1 MRRLLHTTM
10 SLVKLSTFEVLLTLS
25 SRLFQSPQTYTYG
38 VAISYFPT
46 AFPHIELSYH
56 DLYEVKIYIKQKSFI
71 ESFFWA
77 WCLWGI
83 PLYLSCLYFQWNT
96 FNELSSTFSS
106 LPSFSEL
113 LLLLYF
119 IQLSN
124 SGRAYLVF
132 LTIPQCYMI
141 LFHMA
146 RPRPYSNFWLQ

>member
-77 WCLWGI
+77 WCLRGI

-106 LPSFSEL
+106 LRSFSEL
-113 LLLLYF
+113 LFLLYF
-119 IQLSN
+119 IQLF
-124 SGRAYLVF
+124 YLIQVE
-132 LTIPQCYMI
+132 II
-141 LFHMA
+141 LV
-146 RPRPYSNFWLQ
+146 SWLFPVLHDFVSYG